1 MWLRVSYRKLQE
13 GLGDMR
19 LRGRWVARAA
29 DVTERQ
35 IGSRRKK
42 RSERSAHARWS
53 LFGGQLM
60 AETVTVLK
68 QEWSCRLLAPLQVL
82 PSYST
87 NHVDILFPFC
97 DCRHTTL
104 RLFMS
109 PLT

>member
-1 MWLRVSYRKLQE
+1 MTCVCEGVGLPGLQMSLKDRSVLA
-13 GLGDMR
+13 G
-19 LRGRWVARAA
+19 
-29 DVTERQ
+29 
-35 IGSRRKK
+35 